1 LAATLET
8 AWRIIGGN
16 PFGGLP
22 PPRPYPALVRPGLAW
37 IKVGRYW
44 VAYRTTPRL
53 RIDAVFYET
62 ADIPGRL

>member
-1 LAATLET
+1 
-8 AWRIIGGN
+8 
-16 PFGGLP
+16 
-22 PPRPYPALVRPGLAW
+22 
-37 IKVGRYW
+37 VGRYW